1 MIEAIAGILLV
12 LVGGLCVLAFPFVLW
27 MLFGDAPR
35 SRRYTSRPRRSGT
48 AGPSVPSD
56 HEEAPSPYDEAEEED
71 GQVRPDR

>member
-1 MIEAIAGILLV
+1 MIDAIAGILLV

-48 AGPSVPSD
+48 AGPSVPSED
-56 HEEAPSPYDEAEEED
+56 REEAPSPYDEAEEED
-71 GQVRPDR
+71 GFK